1 MLGIHF
7 DRQLDWR
14 AQISA
19 ALAARD
25 HRLDSRD
32 GATDRAV
39 RGRPRQG
46 AAAMSVVLVHRAN
59 KGLGYETPVN

>member
-1 MLGIHF
+1 VWAAEGHGWLGIHF

-25 HRLDSRD
+25 HRLDS
-32 GATDRAV
+32 A
-39 RGRPRQG
+39 
-46 AAAMSVVLVHRAN
+46 
-59 KGLGYETPVN
+59 